1 MPHSNTPYWPQS
13 STGRMPGP
21 RTSVRPVESA
31 KRNVCKKFDKPLPSA
46 VPMPVD
52 QMKDFQATSQ
62 KSAETVAK
70 PMKDVFEKTV
80 KELRVA

>member
-1 MPHSNTPYWPQS
+1 MSNGCPSSNTPS
-13 STGRMPGP
+13 
-21 RTSVRPVESA
+21 
-31 KRNVCKKFDKPLPSA
+31 
-46 VPMPVD
+46 D